1 MKIKPKH
8 LPEFETLDEM
18 VEFFDTQD
26 LGDYIDQ
33 MPEVEFEVDIKR
45 RVYTI
50 TLDSDLAEKLTEIAR
65 SRQVSSEDLVNTWV
79 REKLRN
85 TETHRGFTEI
95 R

>member
-50 TLDSDLAEKLTEIAR
+50 TLDSDLAEKLTEF
-65 SRQVSSEDLVNTWV
+65 N
-79 REKLRN
+79 
-85 TETHRGFTEI
+85 
-95 R
+95 